1 MQKEFCPLCFCCSW
15 IRDLYALFYL
25 VFLTQIHF
33 FPSLHYHYRDISV
46 PSEAVDFADD
56 GPLADPALFG
66 GYWMPWRDEMGVP
79 YATYA
84 TSDQFA
90 GKLDPKTGKPTD
102 KMNTDNGSRS
112 VDGSS
117 DGSGDKTWKASKDL
131 SAGQR
136 GEGNAGGSLDQET
149 LLVRSAAA
157 ASETSTSS
165 SSESTPA
172 FLVSG
177 GAILGALGAV
187 VVQAVLSRNAAP
199 SPSSKRESSYAAV
212 RTEEA

>member
-1 MQKEFCPLCFCCSW
+1 VQLKCCPSCFRCSC
-15 IRDLYALFYL
+15 ICDLDSICFL
-25 VFLTQIHF
+25 VFISQFHF
-33 FPSLHYHYRDISV
+33 FSFLHYYYFYRDISA

-66 GYWMPWRDEMGVP
+66 GYWMPWRDEMGAP

-84 TSDQFA
+84 TSDRFA
-90 GKLDPKTGKPTD
+90 GKLDPSTGKLTD
-102 KMNTDNGSRS
+102 KMGTDNGSS
-112 VDGSS
+112 SGGVDGSS

-136 GEGNAGGSLDQET
+136 GEGNAGGNLDKET

-157 ASETSTSS
+157 AETSS
-165 SSESTPA
+165 SSSDSTPA

-199 SPSSKRESSYAAV
+199 SPKRESSYAAV